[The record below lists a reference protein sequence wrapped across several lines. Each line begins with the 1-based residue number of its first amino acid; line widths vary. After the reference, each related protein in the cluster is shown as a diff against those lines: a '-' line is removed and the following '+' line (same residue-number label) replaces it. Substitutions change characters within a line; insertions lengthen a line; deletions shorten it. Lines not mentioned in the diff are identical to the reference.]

1 MLEWLQ
7 TILEGAAITDG
18 KLDVT
23 AVMNTVKT
31 EFPKYAVPKDDF
43 NAKVT
48 ELKTATD
55 TITALKKDAGDN
67 EELQKKIKTYEDQIK
82 NLQADQVKTA
92 KTYALKA
99 KLTEAGAIDPDYLIY
114 KQGGLDKFTFDEDD
128 VPIGVDD
135 VLKPLKESAPHLFKA
150 SASGSNGQGG
160 YNPSAGGSGSPGT
173 ANPWKKETFN
183 LTEQGKILKSD
194 PVQAKQLANAAGITL
209 NI

>member
-7 TILEGAAITDG
+7 TILEGAAVTDG

-55 TITALKKDAGDN
+55 TITTLKKDAGDN
-67 EELQKKIKTYEDQIK
+67 EELQKKIKAYEDQIK
-82 NLQADQVKTA
+82 TLQADQVKTA

-114 KQGGLDKFTFDEDD
+114 KQGGLDKFTFDKDGSP
-128 VPIGVDD
+128 VGVDD
-135 VLKPLKESAPHLFKA
+135 VLKPLKESAPHLFKT
-150 SASGSNGQGG
+150 NGQGG
-160 YNPSAGGSGSPGT
+160 YNPAAGGAGSAGSN
-173 ANPWKKETFN
+173 NPWKKETFN

-194 PVQAKQLANAAGITL
+194 PAQAKQLASAAGVTL
-209 NI
+209 PI